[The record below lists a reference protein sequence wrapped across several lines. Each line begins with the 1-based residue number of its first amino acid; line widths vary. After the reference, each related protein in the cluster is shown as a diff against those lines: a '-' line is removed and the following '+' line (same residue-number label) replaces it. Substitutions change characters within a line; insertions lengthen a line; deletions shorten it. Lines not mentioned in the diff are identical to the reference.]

1 MCGLIEKRKMAQLTP
16 LPQAKASLIRKLLRD
31 KQVRDSEGAFVLEG
45 EKPIRE
51 LLRTHGVTI
60 RMIVLT
66 ASYLKKAEPDF
77 LRALHEQRTGER
89 SASQTYVCPD
99 EFFARLTDL
108 QTPQGLLTVI
118 EKPRWDERAI
128 LAKTPLLAVYGEQL
142 QDPTNVGTLIRT
154 AAAFGVDGLW
164 LTPDSVDPFNPK
176 VVRASAGA
184 VMHVPVLFAPDA
196 AHFLTHGCTLFAAE
210 PTHIRGQDLR
220 DVTQLPAKTVV
231 ALGNESRGL
240 RPATLKHAT
249 TTFHIS
255 TNPAVESLNVASAA
269 AICLF
274 YLTGLRLR

>member
-1 MCGLIEKRKMAQLTP
+1 MAQLTP

-51 LLRTHGVTI
+51 LVRTHGVTI

-66 ASYLKKAEPDF
+66 ASYLKKAEPEF
-77 LRALHEQRTGER
+77 LRTLHEQRTGER
-89 SASQTYVCPD
+89 SASQTYYCPD

-196 AHFLTHGCTLFAAE
+196 THFLTHGCTLLAAE
-210 PTHIRGQDLR
+210 PTHTRGQDLR
-220 DVTQLPAKTVV
+220 DVTRLPAKTLV

-240 RPATLKHAT
+240 RPATLKHAM

-269 AICLF
+269 AVCLF

>member
-1 MCGLIEKRKMAQLTP
+1 MTQLTP

-31 KQVRDSEGAFVLEG
+31 KQLRDSEGAFVLEG

-51 LLRTHGVTI
+51 LLRTRGVRI
-60 RMIVLT
+60 RTIVLT
-66 ASYLKKAEPDF
+66 TSYLKKAEPAF
-77 LRALHEQRTGER
+77 LRTLHESRAGER
-89 SASQTYVCPD
+89 SVSQTYVCPD

-118 EKPRWDERAI
+118 EKPRWDARAI

-154 AAAFGVDGLW
+154 AAAFGLDGVW

-184 VMHVPVLFAPDA
+184 VMHVPILFTPDA
-196 AHFLTHGCTLFAAE
+196 AHFLTHGCTLLAAE
-210 PTHIRGQDLR
+210 PTHRRGQDLR
-220 DVTQLPAKTVV
+220 DVIRLPEKTIV

-240 RPATLKHAT
+240 CAATLKHAT

-269 AICLF
+269 AICIF
-274 YLTGLRLR
+274 YLSGLPRQR